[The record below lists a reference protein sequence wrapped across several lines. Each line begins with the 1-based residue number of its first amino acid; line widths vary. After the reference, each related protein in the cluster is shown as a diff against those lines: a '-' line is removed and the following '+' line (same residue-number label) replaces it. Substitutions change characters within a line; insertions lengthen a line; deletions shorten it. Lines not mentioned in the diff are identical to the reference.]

1 MAETDFLSFLVD
13 ETLKLQKAGEVSL
26 SSLERKLKD
35 YDLPFLK
42 GEFLPQ
48 TQVLRFIAP
57 FGLIDVPINWS
68 HFAIDSST
76 SNSDVVL
83 SSDNDPDHLL
93 MVLQARWKSDLKKIL
108 ITHADG
114 FCYFVGLRE
123 GDENHLHDILNPQ
136 EWLKAS

>member
-13 ETLKLQKAGEVSL
+13 ETLKLQQSGEVAL
-26 SSLERKLKD
+26 SSLELKLKD
-35 YDLPFLK
+35 YELPFLK

-57 FGLIDVPINWS
+57 FGLIDLPINWS
-68 HFAIDSST
+68 VFAVDSATTST
-76 SNSDVVL
+76 DIVL
-83 SSDNDPDHLL
+83 SSTNDPDHLFE
-93 MVLQARWKSDLKKIL
+93 VLKARWKPQLSQLL

-136 EWLKAS
+136 EWLKTA

>member
-13 ETLKLQKAGEVSL
+13 ETLKLQKTGEVVL
-26 SSLERKLKD
+26 SSLELKLKD

-48 TQVLRFIAP
+48 IQALRFITP
-57 FGLIDVPINWS
+57 FGLLDLPINWS
-68 HFAIDSST
+68 IFAMDSS
-76 SNSDVVL
+76 SSGDAVL
-83 SSDNDPDHLL
+83 STENDPDHLL
-93 MVLQARWKSDLKKIL
+93 EVLKVNWRPELSKLL

-114 FCYFVGLRE
+114 FCYFVGLKE

-136 EWLKAS
+136 EWLKAA

>member
-1 MAETDFLSFLVD
+1 MAESNFLSFLVD
-13 ETLKLQKAGEVSL
+13 ETLKLQQAGEVSL

-35 YDLPFLK
+35 YELPFLK

-48 TQVLRFIAP
+48 IQMLRFIAP
-57 FGLIDVPINWS
+57 FGLLDVPINWS
-68 HFAIDSST
+68 HFAIDVSATSS
-76 SNSDVVL
+76 DIVL
-83 SSDNDPDHLL
+83 SSDNDSDFLL
-93 MVLQARWKSDLKKIL
+93 SVLQARWKSDLKKIL